1 MLLDTLSYIGSKL
14 NEENIAWA
22 VGASILLNHYGLVDK
37 PNDIDIMVNIKDI
50 EKADKVLTS
59 LGKRKIQE
67 KVSTYDT
74 EYFYEYVVNG
84 IDVDVMAGM
93 IINHGEGAY
102 RYKFDNEAITSK
114 KIINGIEIPLT
125 SLEDWY
131 VLYQVIPNRE
141 RKVKLIEEYLLQNKT
156 KNPELLIRAMEGN
169 LPNKVRNR
177 IIQFMNSVQN

>member
-37 PNDIDIMVNIKDI
+37 PNDIDIMVHIKDI

-93 IINHGEGAY
+93 IINHEEGAY
-102 RYKFDNEAITSK
+102 EYKFDSEAIADK
-114 KIINGIEIPLT
+114 KIINAIEIPLT

-141 RKVKLIEEYLLQNKT
+141 IKVKLIEEYLLQNKT
-156 KNPELLIRAMEGN
+156 KNPELLIRALEGN

>member
-14 NEENIAWA
+14 NGENITWA

-37 PNDIDIMVNIKDI
+37 PNDIDIMVHIKDI

-59 LGKRKIQE
+59 LGKKKIQE

-93 IINHGEGAY
+93 VINHEEGSY
-102 RYKFDNEAITSK
+102 KYKFNNEAITSK

-131 VLYQVIPNRE
+131 VLYQVIPNRKV
-141 RKVKLIEEYLLQNKT
+141 KVKLIEDYMLNNGVKNTDLLK
-156 KNPELLIRAMEGN
+156 RALEGC
-169 LPNKVRNR
+169 LPIEVRNR
-177 IIQFMNSVQN
+177 IENFIIL